1 MNIGRAAVLITGSM
15 IASYF
20 ILLAFWT
27 VFHGRQTVLAL
38 FWTSQNKVDKSQ
50 LYYEKPIC
58 FLSCE
63 QYDYILLTFFFFFGH
78 NEHDRT
84 TQFKSDR
91 TTQSICMKHRNGKSG
106 WDYFFYMR
114 YYVFLYISSF
124 SSFVW
129 YSIMIHNLMIW
140 NKPQNTIRSD
150 VVVITV
156 VLWSLRDWTHIQ
168 YLVLSAEK
176 ISMLAFEK
184 AMAIKWDTD

>member
-1 MNIGRAAVLITGSM
+1 MEDKLYWHYSGQARIRLISLSCIMKNPFVFFHVNSM
-15 IASYF
+15 I
-20 ILLAFWT
+20 
-27 VFHGRQTVLAL
+27 
-38 FWTSQNKVDKSQ
+38 
-50 LYYEKPIC
+50 
-58 FLSCE
+58 
-63 QYDYILLTFFFFFGH
+63 TFSWLFFFFGH

-106 WDYFFYMR
+106 WDYFFYMK

-150 VVVITV
+150 VVVIIV